1 MLTGDGGGDWTVS
14 LDGAEHAAPAV
25 TITMDVVDYCRVV
38 AERLARRVRRRDST
52 ATRQLG
58 RTVLACASALATL

>member
-1 MLTGDGGGDWTVS
+1 
-14 LDGAEHAAPAV
+14 V

-38 AERLARRVRRRDST
+38 AERLAPDECD
-52 ATRQLG
+52 ATIDGDETLG